1 MRIKALAAV
10 VAVASAVLLGVDA
23 ETWAQPAAGKGASP
37 RGKQRGAA
45 EGATQRSAPATPQP
59 SQSPPPSM
67 MEIAPRVHAALD
79 RIEKAFQDRDAE
91 AMERLTSE
99 QMVAVVES
107 ADGKGAPTV
116 FDKRAFMGR
125 IKASFDAGA
134 ALPEHR
140 FTERVIEPLG
150 QDMLVRTVVVDRR
163 PDGRAQSVRGVRV
176 LHPENGEWKV
186 LFAAPEVAPL
196 AVFVRHPLLG
206 SAAQEM
212 GIAVGDEVLSYAGV
226 RVLRSSHLQDLVR
239 MNSTSPSAP
248 ELALVVRRDGAERTF
263 RARPGMIGVS
273 LEDRLL
279 PDAAGEL
286 IGPDRS
292 HPAKEAFARQLQN
305 MQKCD
310 WGAFVSGCCA
320 KGALVFGQPL
330 IGPVVSA
337 RALEQ
342 NAEAT
347 NFKTVEWFDLN
358 AVVRGG
364 VAVSTA
370 RAIVRLRNNDFS
382 FLTLEGIHVQQGAEW
397 PMVSL
402 AGGRSLVGAIP
413 KPAAAAISGEWEWFN
428 GGDHVVM
435 QPDGGVYRGGKWL
448 GYWLLLDSDARRY
461 MVCWG
466 QTWFDD
472 FTLSPDG
479 STLTGRNNKNS
490 VVWGKRATAAG
501 GGK

>member
-1 MRIKALAAV
+1 MKARAVQPVLAA
-10 VAVASAVLLGVDA
+10 ASILVLCLGADA
-23 ETWAQPAAGKGASP
+23 WAQPAEGKG
-37 RGKQRGAA
+37 GKQRGKQQGAA
-45 EGATQRSAPATPQP
+45 QKGAPAAQQP
-59 SQSPPPSM
+59 SQPPAPTM

-79 RIEKAFQDRDAE
+79 QIEKAFQDRDAA

-99 QMVAVVES
+99 QMVAVVEP
-107 ADGKGAPTV
+107 ADKKGDPTA
-116 FDKRAFMGR
+116 FDKKTFIGL
-125 IKASFDAGA
+125 IKASFGKGA

-140 FTERVIEPLG
+140 FTERMIEPAG
-150 QDMLVRTVVVDRR
+150 QDVLVRTLVVDRW
-163 PDGRAQSVRGVRV
+163 PDGRVQSERGVRV
-176 LHPENGEWKV
+176 MHPENGEWKV

-196 AVFVRHPLLG
+196 SVFVRHPLMG
-206 SAAQEM
+206 SAAQEL
-212 GIAVGDEVLSYAGV
+212 GIAAGDVVLSYAGV
-226 RVLRSSHLQDLVR
+226 RVLRSNQLQDLVR

-263 RARPGMIGVS
+263 RARPGMLGVS

-279 PDAAGEL
+279 PDGEGEL

-292 HPAKEAFARQLQN
+292 HPAKDAFVRQMQN
-305 MQKCD
+305 AQKCD
-310 WGAFVSGCCA
+310 WAAFAGGCCP
-320 KGALVFGQPL
+320 KGALVFGRTL
-330 IGPVVSA
+330 AGPVVNA

-347 NFKTVEWFDLN
+347 DFKTVEWFD
-358 AVVRGG
+358 VHTIVRGG

-370 RAIVRLRNNDFS
+370 RVMFRLRNNEFS
-382 FLTLEGIHVQQGAEW
+382 FVMLEGIHVRQGAEW

-402 AGGRSLVGAIP
+402 AAGRIFAGPIT
-413 KPAAAAISGEWEWFN
+413 KPTAEAAAISGEWEWFN
-428 GGDHVVM
+428 GGERVVM
-435 QPDGGVYRGGKWL
+435 QADGGIYRGGKWA
-448 GYWLLLDSDARRY
+448 GNWRLLDPAARRY

-479 STLTGRNNKNS
+479 SALTGRNNKNS
-490 VVWGKRATAAG
+490 VVWGKRAMAAG